1 MRANGAVMAGL
12 AALVA
17 VAWLAPAAP
26 AVEDENQS
34 TARPGEFLVAAPG
47 MNDPRF
53 YHAVI
58 LIVQHDRGGAFGLI
72 VNRPVEDEPLAKL
85 LQELGQ
91 KTDGASGK
99 IAIYAGGP
107 VEADIG
113 FVLHS
118 AEYKQPETM
127 TIDKEL
133 AVTSSPAVLR
143 HRHPARAEEIH
154 LRFRLCRLGAGP
166 ARERAGPSRVVHRA
180 RRREAAVRRRPGEA
194 LAGRARPARAGALS
208 RTIFAFGAAFFLA
221 ALRAGAFA
229 AALRGARQS
238 RSVAIRAPA
247 TRASSFAHMMLGW
260 TRRMNGP

>member
-1 MRANGAVMAGL
+1 MRTVRAAVSGL

-17 VAWLAPAAP
+17 VAWATPAIP
-26 AVEDENQS
+26 ADSAGDQPAS
-34 TARPGEFLVAAPG
+34 RPGEFLIAAPG
-47 MNDPRF
+47 MKDPRF

-127 TIDKEL
+127 AINTEL

-143 HRHPARAEEIH
+143 DIATQH
-154 LRFRLCRLGAGP
+154 GP
-166 ARERAGPSRVVHRA
+166 RKY
-180 RRREAAVRRRPGEA
+180 
-194 LAGRARPARAGALS
+194 
-208 RTIFAFGAAFFLA
+208 IFAFGYAGWGPGQLEDELA
-221 ALRAGAFA
+221 HRVWFTAPGDVKLLFDDDPAKLWQDALDRRERA
-229 AALRGARQS
+229 L
-238 RSVAIRAPA
+238 
-247 TRASSFAHMMLGW
+247 
-260 TRRMNGP
+260 

>member
-1 MRANGAVMAGL
+1 MRAMRAAIAGL

-17 VAWLAPAAP
+17 VAWVASAAPAAGDGD
-26 AVEDENQS
+26 AS
-34 TARPGEFLVAAPG
+34 AARPGTFLIAAPG

-91 KTDGASGK
+91 KSDGASGK

-127 TIDKEL
+127 AIDKEL
-133 AVTSSPAVLR
+133 AVTSSTAVLR
-143 HRHPARAEEIH
+143 DIATQH
-154 LRFRLCRLGAGP
+154 GP
-166 ARERAGPSRVVHRA
+166 RKY
-180 RRREAAVRRRPGEA
+180 
-194 LAGRARPARAGALS
+194 
-208 RTIFAFGAAFFLA
+208 IFAFGYAGWGPGQLENELA
-221 ALRAGAFA
+221 HRVWFTAPGDAKLLFDDDPAKLWQDVLDRRERAL
-229 AALRGARQS
+229 
-238 RSVAIRAPA
+238 
-247 TRASSFAHMMLGW
+247 
-260 TRRMNGP
+260 

>member
-1 MRANGAVMAGL
+1 MRGIRAAVSGV

-17 VAWLAPAAP
+17 AASLASAAP
-26 AVEDENQS
+26 AGGDS
-34 TARPGEFLVAAPG
+34 DAIAARPGAFLVAAPE

-85 LQELGQ
+85 LGELGQ

-107 VEADIG
+107 VESDIG

-118 AEYKQPETM
+118 AEYQQPETM
-127 TIDKEL
+127 AIDKDL

-143 HRHPARAEEIH
+143 DIATQH
-154 LRFRLCRLGAGP
+154 GP
-166 ARERAGPSRVVHRA
+166 RKY
-180 RRREAAVRRRPGEA
+180 
-194 LAGRARPARAGALS
+194 L
-208 RTIFAFGAAFFLA
+208 FAFGY
-221 ALRAGAFA
+221 AGWGPGQ
-229 AALRGARQS
+229 LEEELS
-238 RSVAIRAPA
+238 HNDWYVTPA
-247 TRASSFAHMMLGW
+247 DATLLFDEDRDAVWQKAYDKRVLKL
-260 TRRMNGP
+260 

>member
-1 MRANGAVMAGL
+1 MRAVRAAASGL

-17 VAWLAPAAP
+17 VACLAPAAP
-26 AVEDENQS
+26 AVEDEHQS
-34 TARPGEFLVAAPG
+34 TARPAEFLVAAPG

-107 VEADIG
+107 VESDIG

-127 TIDKEL
+127 AIDEKL

-143 HRHPARAEEIH
+143 DIATQH
-154 LRFRLCRLGAGP
+154 GP
-166 ARERAGPSRVVHRA
+166 KKY
-180 RRREAAVRRRPGEA
+180 
-194 LAGRARPARAGALS
+194 
-208 RTIFAFGAAFFLA
+208 IFAFGYAGWGPGQLENELA
-221 ALRAGAFA
+221 HRVWFTAPGDAKLLFDDDPAKLWQDALDRRERA
-229 AALRGARQS
+229 L
-238 RSVAIRAPA
+238 
-247 TRASSFAHMMLGW
+247 
-260 TRRMNGP
+260 

>member
-1 MRANGAVMAGL
+1 MRAVRAAASGL

-17 VAWLAPAAP
+17 VACLAPAAP

-107 VEADIG
+107 VESDIG

-127 TIDKEL
+127 AIDEKL

-143 HRHPARAEEIH
+143 DIATQH
-154 LRFRLCRLGAGP
+154 GP
-166 ARERAGPSRVVHRA
+166 KKY
-180 RRREAAVRRRPGEA
+180 
-194 LAGRARPARAGALS
+194 
-208 RTIFAFGAAFFLA
+208 IFAFGYAGWGPGQLENELA
-221 ALRAGAFA
+221 HRVWFTAPGDAKLLFDDDPAKLWQDALDRRERA
-229 AALRGARQS
+229 L
-238 RSVAIRAPA
+238 
-247 TRASSFAHMMLGW
+247 
-260 TRRMNGP
+260 

>member
-1 MRANGAVMAGL
+1 MRAMRAAIAGL
-12 AALVA
+12 AALVT
-17 VAWLAPAAP
+17 VAWVASAAPAAGDGD
-26 AVEDENQS
+26 AS
-34 TARPGEFLVAAPG
+34 AGRPGSFLIAAPE

-91 KTDGASGK
+91 KSDDASGK

-127 TIDKEL
+127 AIDKEL
-133 AVTSSPAVLR
+133 AVTSSTAVLR
-143 HRHPARAEEIH
+143 DIATQR
-154 LRFRLCRLGAGP
+154 GP
-166 ARERAGPSRVVHRA
+166 RKY
-180 RRREAAVRRRPGEA
+180 
-194 LAGRARPARAGALS
+194 
-208 RTIFAFGAAFFLA
+208 IFAFGYAGWGPGQLENELA
-221 ALRAGAFA
+221 HRVWFTAPGDAKLLFDDDPAKLWQDVLDRRERAL
-229 AALRGARQS
+229 
-238 RSVAIRAPA
+238 
-247 TRASSFAHMMLGW
+247 
-260 TRRMNGP
+260 